1 MLGKIFEALYSK
13 AFVNILTDDN
23 FTKVYIEVVSKKE
36 VLLSVEDVFETEG
49 AAVEEMHEFISSYI
63 SETPY
68 NYISVLDISIRQG
81 AIPTCSKK
89 RMDYFYDISGCEH
102 KCYANKWTYYTYLD
116 EIYKLEDKYKE
127 FGVDLIFSPFVVLAN
142 FFKDKI
148 DTYMAMYILILD
160 GYMALAVFDNSE
172 LLYAEYMDTKH
183 IQENEDILS
192 DDMSSD
198 LDDNI
203 DLDDVAVDDVEDM
216 ESLDDFADIED
227 LDTLEDMDEF
237 SESKDIEEELQ
248 VEAEEEVEVNS
259 SFGDD
264 YNRFT
269 MIQNSINHFYKDERY
284 DSQFIET
291 AYIADNVGISGDLKK
306 YLEEEMFLSVYVRK
320 IDVVSEICDLAKV
333 ETGA

>member
-1 MLGKIFEALYSK
+1 MLSKIFEALYNK
-13 AFVNILTDDN
+13 AFVNIVTDDN
-23 FTKVYIEVVSKKE
+23 FTKVYIEIVSKKG
-36 VLLSVEDVFETEG
+36 LLSSVKDVFETESIG
-49 AAVEEMHEFISSYI
+49 EDMQEFISSYI
-63 SETPY
+63 SQTPY
-68 NYISVLDISIRQG
+68 TYISVLDTSMRQG
-81 AIPTCSKK
+81 AIPTCSRN

-102 KCYANKWTYYTYLD
+102 KCYANKWTYYTYID
-116 EIYKLEDKYKE
+116 EIYKLEERYK
-127 FGVDLIFSPFVVLAN
+127 GLGLDLIFSPFVVLAN

-172 LLYAEYMDTKH
+172 LLYAEYIDTKH
-183 IQENEDILS
+183 IQESEDILS

-203 DLDDVAVDDVEDM
+203 DLDDVAVDNVEDI

-227 LDTLEDMDEF
+227 LDSLEDIDEF

-284 DSQFIET
+284 NSQFIET

-320 IDVVSEICDLAKV
+320 IDVVSEICDLAKLEIGV
-333 ETGA
+333 